1 MGSNNTQNKI
11 LVMVCINLANLVC
24 HSVYSVLAAFFPQE
38 GKAKGMSDDTVGVIF
53 AAFAAVSIVCS
64 PFVGRL
70 MSMHGKVWIYI
81 LGLLLV
87 SVSTIS
93 FSVASLLPAGAP
105 FAAWCLAMRILQ
117 GLGAA
122 LEETAAYAPRN
133 FSAQISARNC
143 ARDPTCPTPHI
154 PPPLRSYAII
164 ADIDSENVS
173 FFLGITEIS
182 TGLGYMVGPPVG
194 GLLFSFGGFAMP
206 FLLHGTALLP
216 AAALIYLRV
225 PSDAHRAG
233 KEDAD
238 ARDIPM
244 SKLVASPQVMV
255 IAIASML
262 ANSDYAFLEP
272 TLGDHSTYHNLASS
286 PRTVGMLF
294 SVASVGAR
302 NSAQFGANSAELR
315 RNSARWPDGRSI
327 LPSTVYTLSCP
338 LIGMLANRSR
348 FGPRPIIVSGML
360 AQLLGFLL
368 IGPSPLLRP
377 LGVGE
382 SLGMG
387 QMVLAL
393 VLFGLGESMSM
404 TPVMDD
410 MMHSCGENADAAVN
424 SLSSLMAASFS
435 LGQMVG
441 PIVGAGLTTRI
452 GFPWAC
458 TLMALVLLLHTTAI
472 MAVDLW
478 RPRARIVGGGYTE
491 LTAVNV
497 PTAETAA

>member
-1 MGSNNTQNKI
+1 MMDGGQRGNLMGSNNTQNKI

-122 LEETAAYAPRN
+122 LEETAA
-133 FSAQISARNC
+133 
-143 ARDPTCPTPHI
+143 
-154 PPPLRSYAII
+154 YAII

-294 SVASVGAR
+294 SVASV
-302 NSAQFGANSAELR
+302 
-315 RNSARWPDGRSI
+315 
-327 LPSTVYTLSCP
+327 VYTLSCP

-393 VLFGLGESMSM
+393 VL
-404 TPVMDD
+404 
-410 MMHSCGENADAAVN
+410 
-424 SLSSLMAASFS
+424 
-435 LGQMVG
+435 
-441 PIVGAGLTTRI
+441 
-452 GFPWAC
+452 
-458 TLMALVLLLHTTAI
+458 LLHTTAI
-472 MAVDLW
+472 VAVDLW

>member
-122 LEETAAYAPRN
+122 LEETAAYAAQFFGANFGTELRTRPRA
-133 FSAQISARNC
+133 S
-143 ARDPTCPTPHI
+143 DPAY

-302 NSAQFGANSAELR
+302 NSAQFGAIR
-315 RNSARWPDGRSI
+315 RNSAQWPDGLSI

-410 MMHSCGENADAAVN
+410 MMHSCGESADAAVN

>member
-1 MGSNNTQNKI
+1 MMDGGQRGNLMGSNNTQNKI

-122 LEETAAYAPRN
+122 LEETAAYAAHFFGANFGTELRTRPRA
-133 FSAQISARNC
+133 S
-143 ARDPTCPTPHI
+143 DPAY
-154 PPPLRSYAII
+154 PPPLHSYAII

-302 NSAQFGANSAELR
+302 NSAQFGATSAQF
-315 RNSARWPDGRSI
+315 
-327 LPSTVYTLSCP
+327 C
-338 LIGMLANRSR
+338 
-348 FGPRPIIVSGML
+348 
-360 AQLLGFLL
+360 
-368 IGPSPLLRP
+368 
-377 LGVGE
+377 
-382 SLGMG
+382 
-387 QMVLAL
+387 
-393 VLFGLGESMSM
+393 
-404 TPVMDD
+404 
-410 MMHSCGENADAAVN
+410 AV
-424 SLSSLMAASFS
+424 
-435 LGQMVG
+435 
-441 PIVGAGLTTRI
+441 R
-452 GFPWAC
+452 
-458 TLMALVLLLHTTAI
+458 
-472 MAVDLW
+472 
-478 RPRARIVGGGYTE
+478 
-491 LTAVNV
+491 
-497 PTAETAA
+497 

>member
-1 MGSNNTQNKI
+1 
-11 LVMVCINLANLVC
+11 
-24 HSVYSVLAAFFPQE
+24 
-38 GKAKGMSDDTVGVIF
+38 
-53 AAFAAVSIVCS
+53 
-64 PFVGRL
+64 
-70 MSMHGKVWIYI
+70 
-81 LGLLLV
+81 
-87 SVSTIS
+87 
-93 FSVASLLPAGAP
+93 
-105 FAAWCLAMRILQ
+105 
-117 GLGAA
+117 
-122 LEETAAYAPRN
+122 
-133 FSAQISARNC
+133 
-143 ARDPTCPTPHI
+143 
-154 PPPLRSYAII
+154 
-164 ADIDSENVS
+164 
-173 FFLGITEIS
+173 
-182 TGLGYMVGPPVG
+182 
-194 GLLFSFGGFAMP
+194 
-206 FLLHGTALLP
+206 
-216 AAALIYLRV
+216 
-225 PSDAHRAG
+225 
-233 KEDAD
+233 
-238 ARDIPM
+238 
-244 SKLVASPQVMV
+244 
-255 IAIASML
+255 
-262 ANSDYAFLEP
+262 
-272 TLGDHSTYHNLASS
+272 
-286 PRTVGMLF
+286 MLF

-302 NSAQFGANSAELR
+302 NSAQYSAQLR
-315 RNSARWPDGRSI
+315 RNSARWPHGLSI
-327 LPSTVYTLSCP
+327 PSTVYTLSCP

-410 MMHSCGENADAAVN
+410 MMHSCGESADAAVN

-452 GFPWAC
+452 GVPWAC

>member
-1 MGSNNTQNKI
+1 
-11 LVMVCINLANLVC
+11 
-24 HSVYSVLAAFFPQE
+24 
-38 GKAKGMSDDTVGVIF
+38 MSD
-53 AAFAAVSIVCS
+53 
-64 PFVGRL
+64 
-70 MSMHGKVWIYI
+70 
-81 LGLLLV
+81 
-87 SVSTIS
+87 
-93 FSVASLLPAGAP
+93 PA
-105 FAAWCLAMRILQ
+105 
-117 GLGAA
+117 
-122 LEETAAYAPRN
+122 Y
-133 FSAQISARNC
+133 
-143 ARDPTCPTPHI
+143 
-154 PPPLRSYAII
+154 PPPHRSYAII

-262 ANSDYAFLEP
+262 ANSDYAPRADARRPLDLP
-272 TLGDHSTYHNLASS
+272 QPRLLAEDGGHALL
-286 PRTVGMLF
+286 R
-294 SVASVGAR
+294 R
-302 NSAQFGANSAELR
+302 ERRCAQFGATSAQLR

-327 LPSTVYTLSCP
+327 PSTVYTLSCP

-410 MMHSCGENADAAVN
+410 RMHSCGESADAAGN
-424 SLSSLMAASFS
+424 SVSSLMAAAFS

-452 GFPWAC
+452 GFRERA
-458 TLMALVLLLHTTAI
+458 LMALVLLLHTTAI

>member
-1 MGSNNTQNKI
+1 MMDGGQRGNLMGSNNTQNKI

-122 LEETAAYAPRN
+122 LEETAA
-133 FSAQISARNC
+133 
-143 ARDPTCPTPHI
+143 
-154 PPPLRSYAII
+154 YAII

-294 SVASVGAR
+294 SVASV
-302 NSAQFGANSAELR
+302 
-315 RNSARWPDGRSI
+315 
-327 LPSTVYTLSCP
+327 VYTLSCP

-410 MMHSCGENADAAVN
+410 MMHSCGESADAAVN

-472 MAVDLW
+472 VAVDLW

>member
-1 MGSNNTQNKI
+1 
-11 LVMVCINLANLVC
+11 
-24 HSVYSVLAAFFPQE
+24 
-38 GKAKGMSDDTVGVIF
+38 
-53 AAFAAVSIVCS
+53 
-64 PFVGRL
+64 
-70 MSMHGKVWIYI
+70 
-81 LGLLLV
+81 
-87 SVSTIS
+87 
-93 FSVASLLPAGAP
+93 
-105 FAAWCLAMRILQ
+105 
-117 GLGAA
+117 
-122 LEETAAYAPRN
+122 
-133 FSAQISARNC
+133 
-143 ARDPTCPTPHI
+143 
-154 PPPLRSYAII
+154 
-164 ADIDSENVS
+164 
-173 FFLGITEIS
+173 
-182 TGLGYMVGPPVG
+182 MVGPPVG

-315 RNSARWPDGRSI
+315 RNSARWVDGRSI
-327 LPSTVYTLSCP
+327 PSTVYTLSCP

-410 MMHSCGENADAAVN
+410 MMHSCGESADAAVN

>member
-1 MGSNNTQNKI
+1 
-11 LVMVCINLANLVC
+11 
-24 HSVYSVLAAFFPQE
+24 
-38 GKAKGMSDDTVGVIF
+38 
-53 AAFAAVSIVCS
+53 
-64 PFVGRL
+64 
-70 MSMHGKVWIYI
+70 
-81 LGLLLV
+81 
-87 SVSTIS
+87 
-93 FSVASLLPAGAP
+93 
-105 FAAWCLAMRILQ
+105 MR
-117 GLGAA
+117 A
-122 LEETAAYAPRN
+122 TR
-133 FSAQISARNC
+133 
-143 ARDPTCPTPHI
+143 
-154 PPPLRSYAII
+154 
-164 ADIDSENVS
+164 
-173 FFLGITEIS
+173 
-182 TGLGYMVGPPVG
+182 
-194 GLLFSFGGFAMP
+194 
-206 FLLHGTALLP
+206 
-216 AAALIYLRV
+216 
-225 PSDAHRAG
+225 
-233 KEDAD
+233 
-238 ARDIPM
+238 
-244 SKLVASPQVMV
+244 
-255 IAIASML
+255 
-262 ANSDYAFLEP
+262 
-272 TLGDHSTYHNLASS
+272 
-286 PRTVGMLF
+286 
-294 SVASVGAR
+294 R
-302 NSAQFGANSAELR
+302 NSAQIR
-315 RNSARWPDGRSI
+315 RNSAQWADGLSI

-410 MMHSCGENADAAVN
+410 MMHSCGESADAAVN